1 MASRNVG
8 VCVTCF
14 DTDDNPI
21 EYFGIIEDILKISW
35 EGPMELDLVL
45 FKCRWFDPTSNGVRR
60 RPELGLVEVKHSAR
74 LSNFDPF
81 VLASQVTQVYYLPY
95 ACQSPSLLP
104 WWLVYHVPP
113 KNRLLPTDNNTEV
126 LPEDLPTFQ
135 EDVLG
140 GTLGVEIGNDLDNL
154 DPTGLDEIADL
165 KEIEVLSKKRKTHS
179 LNEKEELEE
188 QELEEEELD
197 EEEEVVEESEES
209 ESEDEEE
216 EEEAEEQEEAI
227 RGRSGRRKR
236 IKKNSDYVYF

>member
-1 MASRNVG
+1 M
-8 VCVTCF
+8 
-14 DTDDNPI
+14 
-21 EYFGIIEDILKISW
+21 
-35 EGPMELDLVL
+35 
-45 FKCRWFDPTSNGVRR
+45 
-60 RPELGLVEVKHSAR
+60 
-74 LSNFDPF
+74 
-81 VLASQVTQVYYLPY
+81 
-95 ACQSPSLLP
+95 
-104 WWLVYHVPP
+104 PP
-113 KNRLLPTDNNTEV
+113 KNRLLPTDTNTEV

-154 DPTGLDEIADL
+154 DPTGLDEITDL

-236 IKKNSDYVYF
+236 IKKNSCYVYF